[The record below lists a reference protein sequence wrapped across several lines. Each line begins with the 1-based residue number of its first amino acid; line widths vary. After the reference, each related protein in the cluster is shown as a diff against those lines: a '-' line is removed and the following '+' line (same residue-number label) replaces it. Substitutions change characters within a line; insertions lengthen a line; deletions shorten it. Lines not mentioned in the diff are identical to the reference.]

1 MYSMNPGTSE
11 AFWHRGKQS
20 ISQVIDAGVV
30 FLGQRAALQAIQQ
43 QLQPDELLLAYL
55 DDIYAVV
62 PPTRVRAVYDLM
74 AHARSRREVLLEQ
87 CDSWLR
93 DPCAHDVVRFG

>member
-1 MYSMNPGTSE
+1 MP
-11 AFWHRGKQS
+11 ALF
-20 ISQVIDAGVV
+20 

-62 PPTRVRAVYDLM
+62 PPTRVREVYDLM
-74 AHARSRREVLLEQ
+74 AHARSPREEPK
-87 CDSWLR
+87 R
-93 DPCAHDVVRFG
+93 GAAGAI